1 MRSTIETYQNG
12 HWIPA
17 AEFDPIGKGPYTA
30 TFEYRMDYVFGDN
43 PLPVS
48 FALPVAADRLGL
60 NEDGEAPP
68 CPAFLLDL
76 VPQGRGRKYLAQELK
91 LDDGE
96 HRDLLLAQYG
106 AFNPIGNLRLDTAV
120 RFYQERAAQQTSEE
134 EQGFTLKEILA
145 RKEEF
150 LEHIWIHAML
160 TAGTTGVQGAAPKF
174 LMTQNAEGLWFAD
187 AALPDDKAARHW
199 LVKLPRG
206 GHETD
211 YTVLR
216 NEAAYLHVAKRCG
229 IRTGGEPQF
238 HKDMLFVQRFDR
250 VVDQAGPHHLLH
262 RLHQESLA
270 SLAGI
275 QGFGLPT
282 SLFDLAEAFRRHVA
296 DPVGETVEFIKR
308 DILNMAMRNTD
319 NHARNTAVQRLP
331 NGTVQLTPVFDFAP
345 MYMDREFITR
355 GCKWRIDNG
364 PELADWEEIIQ
375 KLSFHD
381 AEKQTIAE
389 KIKAFQPVIELLAET
404 MQDCGVEPV
413 IIDSCKANIETQA
426 ARLERLALP

>member
-12 HWIPA
+12 RWIAA
-17 AEFDPIGKGPYTA
+17 AEFDPVGKGPYTA
-30 TFEYRMDYVFGDN
+30 TFEYRMDYVFGEN
-43 PLPVS
+43 PLPIS
-48 FALPVAADRLGL
+48 FALPVAADRIGL
-60 NEDGEAPP
+60 DEAGEAPP

-91 LDDGE
+91 LDDSE
-96 HRDLLLAQYG
+96 RRDLLLAQYG

-120 RFYQERAAQQTSEE
+120 HFYRERAAQQASEK
-134 EQGFTLKEILA
+134 EQGFTLEEILA

-174 LMTQNAEGLWFAD
+174 LMTQNTEGLWFAD
-187 AALPDDKAARHW
+187 AALPDDKAAKHW

-206 GHETD
+206 VHETD

-216 NEAAYLHVAKRCG
+216 NEAAYLRVAERCG

-250 VVDQAGPHHLLH
+250 IVDQAGPRLLH

-270 SLAGI
+270 SLAGVH
-275 QGFGLPT
+275 GFGLPT
-282 SLFDLAEAFRRHVA
+282 SLFDLAVAFRRHVT
-296 DPVGETVEFIKR
+296 DPVGETAEFIKR

-355 GCKWRIDNG
+355 SCKWRIDNG

-375 KLSFHD
+375 KFSFHD
-381 AEKQTIAE
+381 TEKEAIA
-389 KIKAFQPVIELLAET
+389 KRIKAFQPVIERMAET
-404 MQDCGVEPV
+404 MQDCGVEPLIV
-413 IIDSCKANIETQA
+413 DNCKANIENQA
-426 ARLERLALP
+426 ARLERLAIR

>member
-12 HWIPA
+12 RWIAA
-17 AEFDPIGKGPYTA
+17 AEFDPVGKGPYTA
-30 TFEYRMDYVFGDN
+30 TFEYRMDYVFGEN

-48 FALPVAADRLGL
+48 FALPVAADRIGL
-60 NEDGEAPP
+60 DEEGEAPP

-91 LDDGE
+91 LDDSE
-96 HRDLLLAQYG
+96 RRDLLLAQYG

-120 RFYQERAAQQTSEE
+120 QFYRERAAQQASEK
-134 EQGFTLKEILA
+134 EQGFTLEEILA

-174 LMTQNAEGLWFAD
+174 LMTQNTEGLWFAD
-187 AALPDDKAARHW
+187 AALPDDKAAKHW

-206 GHETD
+206 VHEMD

-216 NEAAYLHVAKRCG
+216 NEAAYLRVAERCG

-250 VVDQAGPHHLLH
+250 IVDQAGPRLLH

-270 SLAGI
+270 SLAGVH
-275 QGFGLPT
+275 GFGLPT
-282 SLFDLAEAFRRHVA
+282 SLFDLAAAFRRHVT
-296 DPVGETVEFIKR
+296 DPVGETAEFIKR

-355 GCKWRIDNG
+355 SCKWRIDNG

-375 KLSFHD
+375 KFSFHD
-381 AEKQTIAE
+381 TEKEAIA
-389 KIKAFQPVIELLAET
+389 KRIKAFQPVIERMAET
-404 MQDCGVEPV
+404 MQDCGVEPLIV
-413 IIDSCKANIETQA
+413 DNCKANIENQA
-426 ARLERLALP
+426 ARLERLAIR

>member
-12 HWIPA
+12 RWIAA
-17 AEFDPIGKGPYTA
+17 AEFDPVGKGPYTA
-30 TFEYRMDYVFGDN
+30 TFEYRMDYVFGEN

-60 NEDGEAPP
+60 DEEGEAPP

-91 LDDGE
+91 LDDSE
-96 HRDLLLAQYG
+96 RHDLLLAQYG

-120 RFYQERAAQQTSEE
+120 QFYRERAAQQASEK
-134 EQGFTLKEILA
+134 EQGFTLEEILA

-174 LMTQNAEGLWFAD
+174 LMTQNTEGLWFAD
-187 AALPDDKAARHW
+187 AALPDDKAAKHW

-206 GHETD
+206 VHETD

-216 NEAAYLHVAKRCG
+216 NEAAYLRVAERCG

-250 VVDQAGPHHLLH
+250 IVDQAGPRLLH

-270 SLAGI
+270 SLAGVH
-275 QGFGLPT
+275 GFGLPT
-282 SLFDLAEAFRRHVA
+282 SLFDLAAAFRRHVT
-296 DPVGETVEFIKR
+296 DPVGETAEFIKR

-355 GCKWRIDNG
+355 SCKWRIDNG

-375 KLSFHD
+375 KFSFHD
-381 AEKQTIAE
+381 TEKEAIA
-389 KIKAFQPVIELLAET
+389 KRIKVFQPVIERMAET
-404 MQDCGVEPV
+404 MQDCGVEPLIV
-413 IIDSCKANIETQA
+413 DNCKANIENQA
-426 ARLERLALP
+426 VRLERLAIH

>member
-12 HWIPA
+12 RWIAA
-17 AEFDPIGKGPYTA
+17 AEFDPVGKGPYTA
-30 TFEYRMDYVFGDN
+30 TFEYRMDYVFGEN
-43 PLPVS
+43 PLPIS
-48 FALPVAADRLGL
+48 FALPVAADRIGL
-60 NEDGEAPP
+60 DEAGEAPP

-91 LDDGE
+91 LDDSE
-96 HRDLLLAQYG
+96 RRDLLLAQYG

-120 RFYQERAAQQTSEE
+120 HFYRERAAQQASEK
-134 EQGFTLKEILA
+134 EQGFTLEEILA

-174 LMTQNAEGLWFAD
+174 LMTQNTEGLWFAD
-187 AALPDDKAARHW
+187 AALPDDKAAKHW

-206 GHETD
+206 VHETD

-216 NEAAYLHVAKRCG
+216 NEAAYLRVAERCG

-250 VVDQAGPHHLLH
+250 IVDQAGPRLLH

-270 SLAGI
+270 SLAGVH
-275 QGFGLPT
+275 GFGLPT
-282 SLFDLAEAFRRHVA
+282 SLFDLAVAFRRHVT
-296 DPVGETVEFIKR
+296 DPVGETAEFIKR

-355 GCKWRIDNG
+355 SCKWRIDNG

-375 KLSFHD
+375 KFSFHD
-381 AEKQTIAE
+381 TEKEAIA
-389 KIKAFQPVIELLAET
+389 KRIKVFQPVIERMAET
-404 MQDCGVEPV
+404 MQDCGVEPLIV
-413 IIDSCKANIETQA
+413 DNCKANIENQA
-426 ARLERLALP
+426 VRLERLAIR

>member
-12 HWIPA
+12 HWIAA
-17 AEFDPIGKGPYTA
+17 AEFDPIGKGPYTS
-30 TFEYRMDYVFGDN
+30 TFEYRMDYVFGEN
-43 PLPVS
+43 PLPIS
-48 FALPVAADRLGL
+48 FALPVTADRLGL
-60 NEDGEAPP
+60 DEDGDAPP

-120 RFYQERAAQQTSEE
+120 QFYRERVAQQANEK
-134 EQGFTLKEILA
+134 EQGFTLEEILA

-174 LMTQNAEGLWFAD
+174 LMTQNDEGLWFAD
-187 AALPDDKAARHW
+187 AALPDDNAAKHW

-206 GHETD
+206 VHETD

-216 NEAAYLHVAKRCG
+216 NEAAYLRVAEHCG

-250 VVDQAGPHHLLH
+250 IVDQAGPHRLLH
-262 RLHQESLA
+262 RLPQESLA

-275 QGFGLPT
+275 HGFGLPT
-282 SLFDLAEAFRRHVA
+282 SLLDLAEAFRRHVT

-355 GCKWRIDNG
+355 GCKWRINNG

-375 KLSFHD
+375 KFSFHD
-381 AEKQTIAE
+381 AEKEAIT
-389 KIKAFQPVIELLAET
+389 KRTKAFQPVIEHLADT

-426 ARLERLALP
+426 ARLERLAIR

>member
-12 HWIPA
+12 RWIAA
-17 AEFDPIGKGPYTA
+17 AEFDPVGKGPYTA
-30 TFEYRMDYVFGDN
+30 TFEYRMDYVFGEN

-60 NEDGEAPP
+60 DEEGEAPP

-91 LDDGE
+91 LDDSE
-96 HRDLLLAQYG
+96 RHDLLLAQYG

-120 RFYQERAAQQTSEE
+120 QFYRERAAQQASEK
-134 EQGFTLKEILA
+134 EQGFTLEEILA

-174 LMTQNAEGLWFAD
+174 LMTQNTEGLWFAD
-187 AALPDDKAARHW
+187 AALPDDKAAKHW

-206 GHETD
+206 VHETD

-216 NEAAYLHVAKRCG
+216 NEAAYLRVAERCG

-250 VVDQAGPHHLLH
+250 IVDQAGPRLLH

-275 QGFGLPT
+275 HGFGLPT
-282 SLFDLAEAFRRHVA
+282 SLFDLAAAFRRHVT
-296 DPVGETVEFIKR
+296 DPVGETAEFIKR
-308 DILNMAMRNTD
+308 DILNIAMRNTD

-355 GCKWRIDNG
+355 SCKWRIDNG

-375 KLSFHD
+375 KFSFHD
-381 AEKQTIAE
+381 TEKEAIA
-389 KIKAFQPVIELLAET
+389 KRIKAFHPVIERMAET
-404 MQDCGVEPV
+404 MQDCGVEPLIV
-413 IIDSCKANIETQA
+413 DNCKANIENQA
-426 ARLERLALP
+426 ARLERLAIR

>member
-12 HWIPA
+12 RWIAA
-17 AEFDPIGKGPYTA
+17 AEFDPVGKGPYTA
-30 TFEYRMDYVFGDN
+30 TFEYRMDYVFGEN
-43 PLPVS
+43 PLPIS
-48 FALPVAADRLGL
+48 FALPVAADRIGL
-60 NEDGEAPP
+60 DEAGEAPP

-91 LDDGE
+91 LDDSE
-96 HRDLLLAQYG
+96 RRDLLLAQYG

-120 RFYQERAAQQTSEE
+120 HFYRERAAQQASEK
-134 EQGFTLKEILA
+134 EQGFTLEEILA

-174 LMTQNAEGLWFAD
+174 LMTQNTEGLWFAD
-187 AALPDDKAARHW
+187 AALPDDKAAKHW

-206 GHETD
+206 VHETD

-216 NEAAYLHVAKRCG
+216 NEAAYLRVAERCG

-250 VVDQAGPHHLLH
+250 IVDQAGPRLLH

-270 SLAGI
+270 SLAGVH
-275 QGFGLPT
+275 GFGLPT
-282 SLFDLAEAFRRHVA
+282 SLFDLAAAFRRHVT
-296 DPVGETVEFIKR
+296 DPVGETAEFIKR

-355 GCKWRIDNG
+355 SCKWRIDNG

-375 KLSFHD
+375 KFSFHD
-381 AEKQTIAE
+381 TEKEAIA
-389 KIKAFQPVIELLAET
+389 KRIKVFQPVIERMAET
-404 MQDCGVEPV
+404 MQDCGVEPLIV
-413 IIDSCKANIETQA
+413 DNCKANIENQA
-426 ARLERLALP
+426 VRLERLAIR

>member
-12 HWIPA
+12 RWIAA
-17 AEFDPIGKGPYTA
+17 AEFDPVGKGPYTA
-30 TFEYRMDYVFGDN
+30 TFEYRMDYVFGEN

-60 NEDGEAPP
+60 DEEGEAPP

-91 LDDGE
+91 LDDSE
-96 HRDLLLAQYG
+96 RHDLLLAQYG

-120 RFYQERAAQQTSEE
+120 QFYRERAAQQASEK
-134 EQGFTLKEILA
+134 EQGFTLEEILA

-174 LMTQNAEGLWFAD
+174 LMTQNTEGLWFAD
-187 AALPDDKAARHW
+187 AALPDDKAAKHW

-206 GHETD
+206 VHETD

-216 NEAAYLHVAKRCG
+216 NEAAYLRVAERCG

-250 VVDQAGPHHLLH
+250 IVDQAGPRLLH

-270 SLAGI
+270 SLAGVH
-275 QGFGLPT
+275 GFGLPT
-282 SLFDLAEAFRRHVA
+282 SLFDLAVAFRRHVT
-296 DPVGETVEFIKR
+296 DPVGETAEFIKR

-355 GCKWRIDNG
+355 SCKWRIDNG

-375 KLSFHD
+375 KFSFHD
-381 AEKQTIAE
+381 TEKEAIA
-389 KIKAFQPVIELLAET
+389 KRIKAFQPVIERMAET
-404 MQDCGVEPV
+404 MQDCGVEPLIV
-413 IIDSCKANIETQA
+413 DNCKANIENQA
-426 ARLERLALP
+426 ARLERLAIR